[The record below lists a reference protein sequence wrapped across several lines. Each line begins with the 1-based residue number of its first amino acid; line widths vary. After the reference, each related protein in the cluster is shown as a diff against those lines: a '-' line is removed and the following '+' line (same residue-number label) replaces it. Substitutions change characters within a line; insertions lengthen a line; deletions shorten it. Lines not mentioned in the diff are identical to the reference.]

1 MHTDTYGHF
10 SWLVSPHS
18 TLIDGPLAGALC
30 SRKVT
35 EGQNAPG
42 FLANLLQQPALSFR
56 SLTGHMSRRT
66 AHVLQVTQGWAPGWG
81 TLSIAKLTYQ
91 LIKLIPVSQT

>member
-1 MHTDTYGHF
+1 MAC
-10 SWLVSPHS
+10 WRV
-18 TLIDGPLAGALC
+18 ALC